1 MITALSAGAGKMC
14 GMAVRSRSD
23 EHYWGVV
30 IEAPDARALAD
41 FYVRLLGWRIDRDDG
56 GDFVTIAPP
65 SGVAYL
71 AVQGSPEYV
80 PPVWPAAEGHQQMM
94 MHLDVEVADRDAAV
108 ADAVAMGARLADHQP
123 QEDVRVMID
132 PAGHPFCLY
141 VETQ

>member
-1 MITALSAGAGKMC
+1 MFTALSADAGKMS

-30 IEAPDARALAD
+30 IEAPDAQALAD

-71 AVQGSPEYV
+71 GIQRSPEYV

-123 QEDVRVMID
+123 QEDVRVMLD

-141 VETQ
+141 VETH